1 MKHPLLLLW
10 SKSTLFLALT
20 TFLPIWFPQFYS
32 LSQVSISSHFILLGL
47 SPKLGKTTKKKK
59 KKLDSSQPS
68 LYIIFSWIPHYLLS
82 KKFLYMFYGQKCLR
96 GMPEWLSSSGC
107 DLGPLE
113 MSPKLGSLPPFMSL
127 PFSLH
132 LSWMNKWKS

>member
-59 KKLDSSQPS
+59 KKIGFKSAIPLHHILLNSPLSAFKEIFIHVLWSKMFERDAWVAQQFRVWSRAPGNEPQIGLPAS
-68 LYIIFSWIPHYLLS
+68 LYVSAFLS
-82 KKFLYMFYGQKCLR
+82 T
-96 GMPEWLSSSGC
+96 
-107 DLGPLE
+107 
-113 MSPKLGSLPPFMSL
+113 SL
-127 PFSLH
+127 
-132 LSWMNKWKS
+132 MNE